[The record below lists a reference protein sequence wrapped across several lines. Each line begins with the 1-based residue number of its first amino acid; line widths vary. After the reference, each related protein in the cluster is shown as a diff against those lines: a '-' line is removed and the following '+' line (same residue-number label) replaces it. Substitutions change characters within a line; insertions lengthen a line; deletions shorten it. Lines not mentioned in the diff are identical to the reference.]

1 MTLQFSRN
9 RLRAI
14 INGKPSD
21 TKDEG
26 GEPAGCVYPI
36 AIAVA
41 DGIVTELY
49 KVIDVLRADL
59 HYRRRCWWSR

>member
-1 MTLQFSRN
+1 MALQFNRN

-14 INGKPSD
+14 IAGKCSD

-26 GEPAGCVYPI
+26 GEVAESIYPI

-41 DGIVTELY
+41 DGIVTELF
-49 KVIDVLRADL
+49 KVIDALRADL